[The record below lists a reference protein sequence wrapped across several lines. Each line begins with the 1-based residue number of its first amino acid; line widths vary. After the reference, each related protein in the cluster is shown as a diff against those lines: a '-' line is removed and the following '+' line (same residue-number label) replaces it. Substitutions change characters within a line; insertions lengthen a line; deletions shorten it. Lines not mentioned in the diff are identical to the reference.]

1 MIKSFDIKNFKD
13 KSSFEVS
20 KIFKKNY
27 IDYKN
32 SANTSNSK
40 LFFKQNTKNIDKF
53 LFQIFSYLSANSF
66 KHNSFVS
73 FVALGSY
80 ARVELCLHSD
90 IDVMILYKNSKSYDI
105 LKIIEK
111 FVAFAWD
118 CGLNLGL
125 RVVNIDNIDEMYDLA
140 KNDITIKTSLLESR
154 YIFGSKKIYED
165 FELFVKNLRQID
177 KKAFVEEQL
186 TTHTQRL
193 QKYPLNM
200 QVNLKDGYGGIREAN
215 MLFWILNVVYDVQK
229 AKELVGTKLNYDS
242 YKKFTIA
249 LDFLFQTRNS
259 LHTIHKK
266 KVDTITFDT
275 LPEVSSK
282 LNFKNEFEF
291 MAKLFSSLHIIHNFH
306 SNMSSKFIRT
316 MFFDTSNLEVLRKSR
331 FKKGIYILENKIYC
345 SFHRSFVDLKTLLKE
360 LISFPQTIKGF
371 DRSYIYFASRVKIPK
386 IINKSLKKDIKTLLT
401 NENLYPI
408 LKLFYNSELINILI
422 PAFKKISNLAQF
434 DGYHKHPADIHTLQ
448 TVKYSMYIE
457 DEFIQSV
464 FNSLCKEEQILTRL
478 IALFHDIG
486 KGRKKDHHII
496 GENIF
501 KKTMKNFGFDDEFIK
516 MGANII
522 RYHDQ
527 MSRTATNEDIYSQ
540 KAILNFIG
548 LFKNINELK
557 ILYVVTYCDIC
568 AVNKPLYNS
577 SISTLLKELYK
588 KSILAFENPEL
599 IKESITRVSKL
610 NKMKTLEKYQE
621 LPNILKR
628 KIAQISSNQI
638 FLRLKSKD
646 ILNIAIKAKDVQKYS
661 FDIIN
666 DDFLKIRII
675 RKIPLDLGYLLG
687 RLQYMDMNSM
697 NIFKLYD
704 EKKNF
709 EICFSKKALD
719 EELYLIE
726 EIIHESFDMSKKIRI
741 NKPIIKKDDIKIDF
755 NHSEY
760 LASMKINTKDQ
771 KGLFAYIAKVFDDF
785 NIEVE
790 SAKLITS
797 KGYAKDLILIE
808 KNDNF
813 YKNIKKIL
821 DLICV

>member
-20 KIFKKNY
+20 KIFKKTY

-73 FVALGSY
+73 
-80 ARVELCLHSD
+80 
-90 IDVMILYKNSKSYDI
+90 
-105 LKIIEK
+105 
-111 FVAFAWD
+111 FAWD

-249 LDFLFQTRNS
+249 LDFLFQTRNA

-331 FKKGIYILENKIYC
+331 FKKGIYILDNKIYC

-422 PAFKKISNLAQF
+422 PSFKKISNLAQF
-434 DGYHKHPADIHTLQ
+434 DGYHKHPVDIHTLQ

-457 DEFIQSV
+457 DEFIKSV

-516 MGANII
+516 
-522 RYHDQ
+522 
-527 MSRTATNEDIYSQ
+527 
-540 KAILNFIG
+540 IL
-548 LFKNINELK
+548 KNINELK
-557 ILYVVTYCDIC
+557 ILYVVIYCDIC

-577 SISTLLKELYK
+577 SISPLLKKQKK
-588 KSILAFENPEL
+588 KSILAF
-599 IKESITRVSKL
+599 
-610 NKMKTLEKYQE
+610 
-621 LPNILKR
+621 
-628 KIAQISSNQI
+628 
-638 FLRLKSKD
+638 
-646 ILNIAIKAKDVQKYS
+646 
-661 FDIIN
+661 
-666 DDFLKIRII
+666 
-675 RKIPLDLGYLLG
+675 
-687 RLQYMDMNSM
+687 
-697 NIFKLYD
+697 
-704 EKKNF
+704 
-709 EICFSKKALD
+709 
-719 EELYLIE
+719 
-726 EIIHESFDMSKKIRI
+726 
-741 NKPIIKKDDIKIDF
+741 
-755 NHSEY
+755 
-760 LASMKINTKDQ
+760 
-771 KGLFAYIAKVFDDF
+771 
-785 NIEVE
+785 
-790 SAKLITS
+790 
-797 KGYAKDLILIE
+797 
-808 KNDNF
+808 
-813 YKNIKKIL
+813 
-821 DLICV
+821 